1 MKTKQG
7 IFTIILCCLF
17 PVLALS
23 SSRPQ
28 EGKTALPERD
38 KTIYEIAEGITG
50 APAYILRGI
59 ALTESGEDDTAV
71 GDDGVS
77 MGRMQLNENYH
88 AERAKKY
95 GGYDPFNPL
104 ESVIIAGYLYMDNLK
119 RFGDSDLAI
128 AAHRQG
134 VNGVRKYGASDWY
147 IKRVK
152 EYSRT
157 R

>member
-1 MKTKQG
+1 MKTKQRVL
-7 IFTIILCCLF
+7 TIILCCLF
-17 PVLALS
+17 PMVALS

-28 EGKTALPERD
+28 EKKATLPEKD
-38 KTIYEIAEGITG
+38 KTIYEIAEEITG
-50 APAYILRGI
+50 APAHILRGI
-59 ALTESGEDDTAV
+59 ALTESGENDTAI
-71 GDDGVS
+71 GDDGIS
-77 MGRMQLNENYH
+77 KGRMQLNENYH
-88 AERAKKY
+88 AERAEKY
-95 GGYDPFNPL
+95 GAYNPFDPL

-134 VNGVRKYGASDWY
+134 VSGVREYGACDWY